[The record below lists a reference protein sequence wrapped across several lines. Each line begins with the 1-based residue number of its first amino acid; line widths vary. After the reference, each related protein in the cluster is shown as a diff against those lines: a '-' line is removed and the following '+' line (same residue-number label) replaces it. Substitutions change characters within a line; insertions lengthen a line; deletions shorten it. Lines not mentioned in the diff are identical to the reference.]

1 MPPQFRLRQRP
12 ALATPARTPYSFAL
26 SSKNM
31 THVVTEACINCKY
44 TDCVDVCPV
53 DCFKEGPNFLTI
65 DPDEC
70 IDCAVCIPE
79 CPVNAI
85 YAEEDVP
92 KNQIHMTEINAELAR
107 VRELGFALDN
117 EEREEG
123 VHCIGAPIFDYTG
136 AVVATLS
143 VSWPGFRYSQGE
155 ESEKV
160 TKTKDAAARDSAIL
174 GYNPVKAD

>member
-26 SSKNM
+26 SSNNM

-92 KNQIHMTEINAELAR
+92 KNQRHMTKLNAELAKLPTWKSITKR
-107 VRELGFALDN
+107 KAPLPDADDWKDKTGKLSLL
-117 EEREEG
+117 ER
-123 VHCIGAPIFDYTG
+123 
-136 AVVATLS
+136 
-143 VSWPGFRYSQGE
+143 
-155 ESEKV
+155 
-160 TKTKDAAARDSAIL
+160 
-174 GYNPVKAD
+174 